1 MGKLFVLI
9 KKKGDLVYKYVYVIA
24 NLIDGKQYVGQAKD
38 MNERFD

>member
-1 MGKLFVLI
+1 VGNVCVN
-9 KKKGDLVYKYVYVIA
+9 KKKGVIVYKYVYVIT